1 MIVSH
6 VEAPPPQLSPE
17 FARYQPLLDKMM
29 AKEPLNRTQT
39 GKEILEWFGSSSSSV
54 TPQDAFELDFSPD
67 FEPIGNSPLSHEPSQ
82 PSPYIQT
89 RPKSTNI
96 WKILLPLSLLLL
108 LGVYFLFVNPADKQN
123 QTKPAA
129 KEGAPRSGQNRMSAK
144 EEPDLSPEQ
153 NLIREIEEAI
163 QQGELSLAEAKLNS
177 LSEDQANKA
186 EQARLEELLK
196 NKDQENKQQQYT
208 AQLTIAEAALNSG
221 DLSAAETALSNAR
234 KIHVGSDLIRLESLL
249 QQKFTFPDNQK
260 LDTPGELQPDPAEDD
275 RYFLRAKMSRS
286 QERISEYLQKFPNGR
301 HRAEA
306 ESLAKKINPSNSRSE
321 IRQTTQQINQRTV
334 FSLALPTR
342 PAKLSEATISQILH
356 SGHFFEQKRNSTGTF
371 DNPLEQMNVNG
382 ATTFFDPGLNILW
395 LAGKIG
401 ESLTY
406 DEALRF
412 VSQLNKERFAG
423 HDDWRIPT
431 LAEAVSLLRPKTA
444 GSPNYSAREFPV
456 PNWIWSSDYRDENYN
471 WAVFYNKGIVDV
483 YRKTDRLNIV
493 AVKRYSTR

>member
-1 MIVSH
+1 
-6 VEAPPPQLSPE
+6 
-17 FARYQPLLDKMM
+17 
-29 AKEPLNRTQT
+29 
-39 GKEILEWFGSSSSSV
+39 
-54 TPQDAFELDFSPD
+54 
-67 FEPIGNSPLSHEPSQ
+67 
-82 PSPYIQT
+82 
-89 RPKSTNI
+89 
-96 WKILLPLSLLLL
+96 
-108 LGVYFLFVNPADKQN
+108 
-123 QTKPAA
+123 
-129 KEGAPRSGQNRMSAK
+129 
-144 EEPDLSPEQ
+144 
-153 NLIREIEEAI
+153 
-163 QQGELSLAEAKLNS
+163 
-177 LSEDQANKA
+177 
-186 EQARLEELLK
+186 
-196 NKDQENKQQQYT
+196 
-208 AQLTIAEAALNSG
+208 
-221 DLSAAETALSNAR
+221 
-234 KIHVGSDLIRLESLL
+234 VGSDLIRLESLL

-306 ESLAKKINPSNSRSE
+306 ESLAKKINPSISRSE
-321 IRQTTQQINQRTV
+321 IRQTTQHINQRTV
-334 FSLALPTR
+334 LSLALPTR
-342 PAKLSEATISQILH
+342 PAKLSEATINQILH

-431 LAEAVSLLRPKTA
+431 LAEAISLLRPKTA

-456 PNWIWSSDYRDENYN
+456 PNWIWSSDYRD
-471 WAVFYNKGIVDV
+471 
-483 YRKTDRLNIV
+483 
-493 AVKRYSTR
+493 